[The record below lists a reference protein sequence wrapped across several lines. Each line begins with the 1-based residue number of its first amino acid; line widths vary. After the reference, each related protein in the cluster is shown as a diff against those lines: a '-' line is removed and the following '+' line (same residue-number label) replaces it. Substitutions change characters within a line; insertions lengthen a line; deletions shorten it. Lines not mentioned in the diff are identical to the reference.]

1 VSADT
6 LLVPFWVILN
16 DFIFFKIEPNMNL
29 VVGAMLIAV
38 GLGVL
43 IYKS

>member
-1 VSADT
+1 
-6 LLVPFWVILN
+6 LLVPLWVILN
-16 DFIFFKIEPNMNL
+16 DFIFFKIEHNMNM
-29 VVGAMLIAV
+29 VFGAILIAF